1 MKWKKRWR
9 SNRTETEKELDVS
22 KVYIYIYIVGE
33 KGRRRIE
40 EEGGGRTKHGVES
53 KKKREGRERDERS
66 SRAQVK
72 NQSSLCSGC
81 VLSLPPL

>member
-22 KVYIYIYIVGE
+22 KVYIYIVGE
-33 KGRRRIE
+33 KGKRRIE
-40 EEGGGRTKHGVES
+40 EEEGGGTKHGVES

-81 VLSLPPL
+81 VLSFPPL